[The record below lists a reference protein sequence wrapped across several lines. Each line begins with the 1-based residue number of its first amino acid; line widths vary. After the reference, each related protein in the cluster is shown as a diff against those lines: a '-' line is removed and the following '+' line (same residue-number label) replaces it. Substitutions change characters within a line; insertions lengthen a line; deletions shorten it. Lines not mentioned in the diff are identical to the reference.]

1 MKTVTHHE
9 LCHLIKNRIKMIL
22 AKNIEIYNIRI
33 GVNTSNTSF
42 IVKLN
47 YNFNNNEE
55 IFSKQYKLDK
65 TNVDKSIYKII
76 NEFDRMMN

>member
-47 YNFNNNEE
+47 YNFDNGEE
-55 IFSKQYKLDK
+55 IFSK
-65 TNVDKSIYKII
+65 
-76 NEFDRMMN
+76 